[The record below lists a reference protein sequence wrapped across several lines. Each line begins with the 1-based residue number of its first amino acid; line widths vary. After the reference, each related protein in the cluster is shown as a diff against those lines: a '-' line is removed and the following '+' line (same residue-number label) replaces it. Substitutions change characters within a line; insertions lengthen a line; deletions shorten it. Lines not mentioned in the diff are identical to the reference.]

1 MKNMKTFQIIALSLS
16 MALAL
21 TGCNKDND
29 PTLGTEAADSDL
41 IRIVPTIAAT
51 NTGGDASASTTRAA
65 IDEATGK
72 GSFQSGDVIGVYA
85 RPFEPPTL
93 DFSGIFRTATF
104 DGTAWTYNT
113 PLRWSDVPED
123 QDGKGY
129 LITGHYPLQTATPDD
144 FGSITFSVQTDQSTP
159 EAYRASDL
167 LMSGAIDAN
176 GYFDWVFVEK
186 GKPVNLNFLHAMS
199 RIQVRLTAG
208 SNVSAEEVNAATVKI
223 KNMRVNNNINIVAG
237 SLDAPLHPV
246 YADITLLKSTTA
258 AATFYAVIAAQQTI
272 PGGEDWIEVTFGD
285 RVVTY
290 PAPTNILLKENQM
303 QRVNLTLSRSGT
315 RSATRGRSSMGRV
328 ADDGLGELILEC
340 TSMEL
345 KQ

>member
-1 MKNMKTFQIIALSLS
+1 MNKIKQLTAALLTVA
-16 MALAL
+16 ALAA
-21 TGCNKDND
+21 CNKEEL
-29 PTLGTEAADSDL
+29 PTPDRDGDD
-41 IRIVPTIAAT
+41 IVRIATTTIAAR
-51 NTGGDASASTTRAA
+51 DADAATRDA
-65 IDEATGK
+65 IDETTGA

-85 RPFEPPTL
+85 RPFEPPTFDL
-93 DFSGIFRTATF
+93 SGIFRTATF

-113 PLRWSDVPED
+113 SLRWSDVPED

-129 LITGHYPLQTATPDD
+129 FITGHYPLQTATPDD
-144 FGSITFSVQTDQSTP
+144 FGLITFSVQADQSTQ

-223 KNMRVNNNINIVAG
+223 KSMRINNNINIVAG
-237 SLDAPLHPV
+237 TLGAPLHPV

-272 PGGEDWIEVTFGD
+272 PGGEDWIEVTFGG

-315 RSATRGRSSMGRV
+315 RSATRSTSS
-328 ADDGLGELILEC
+328 DSELILEC
-340 TSMEL
+340 TGMN
-345 KQ
+345 